1 MYKYKKVEMSI
12 REFLLSY
19 GEIDC
24 QPVGQRLSTE
34 AGYGK
39 KARGI
44 IGTILKGMNLGE
56 ITLHQTEDSKFTY
69 ESIDGGHRKRYIKA
83 FFENLFS
90 VDDGRY
96 YRDLSE
102 DEKTMLLDYKLSFVI
117 YSNLTVFNIGYIF
130 RTLNETTDVNHQE
143 MLNSYGDI
151 PIANSIRNMVRRV
164 PGINNKPHS
173 LFDCIKKDDGSQ
185 NFTWLQFDNMRLKI
199 DEMVSRLYYR
209 YYNGGGL
216 GKADEPALKEVYEAK
231 LSQNEVDK
239 IESKVAKCLDFVY
252 QIAEVRKEYMK
263 TGLSQAEF
271 SLYTRIWLYMEEE
284 YGSFSIP
291 DYDAFYRE
299 INRVFVEFTKP
310 AGDLIE
316 ELRAPS
322 PFDSEK
328 TIAQQFRNTLGVHRK
343 REYIFTA
350 LMWLIERVD
359 MQSIVLIKDKRR
371 FFPRSWRETK
381 LAEQDFKCA
390 VTNMPITM
398 ETSEGGHIIAHAQG
412 GKTEYDNLAM
422 IESEINQKMGTF
434 SLEEFK
440 AIYNHKCD

>member
-44 IGTILKGMNLGE
+44 IDTILKGMNLGE
-56 ITLHQTEDSKFTY
+56 ITIHQTKDSKFTY

-83 FFENLFS
+83 FFENLFP

-117 YSNLTVFNIGYIF
+117 YSNLTVFDIGYIF

-151 PIANSIRNMVRRV
+151 PIANSVRNMVRRV

-173 LFDCIKKDDGSQ
+173 LFDCIKKDDGGQ

-216 GKADEPALKEVYEAK
+216 GKADEPALKEVYEAE

-299 INRVFVEFTKP
+299 INRVFVELTKP

-434 SLEEFK
+434 SLEDFK
-440 AIYNHKCD
+440 AIYNHTGN

>member
-1 MYKYKKVEMSI
+1 MYKYKKVEMTI

-83 FFENLFS
+83 FFENLFP

>member
-56 ITLHQTEDSKFTY
+56 ITRHQTEDSKFTY

-83 FFENLFS
+83 FFENLFP

-164 PGINNKPHS
+164 SGINNKPHS

-239 IESKVAKCLDFVY
+239 IESKVAKCLDFVD

-434 SLEEFK
+434 SLEDFK
-440 AIYNHKCD
+440 AIYNHTGV